1 MGREAGLDPAP
12 SLAGQSS
19 SSAASGCDW
28 EPAVAEDVTSSSTR
42 HQLRKARSVIA
53 KPRHRRRSTSKRLA
67 LAAGSAAAIAA
78 VAVLALSATFG
89 FFSATSSA
97 QGNNF
102 PAGTVNLSS
111 DATGACTVAAILPG
125 TSPTPCT
132 LKATYSGSVSA
143 YLGLDVLI
151 ETQAGSGGTPLYDPT
166 GPAGG
171 LQISVTDNQ
180 GTPVTYTVP
189 TTATTCPGSAP
200 AGSTCYGLNDELVN
214 MTAFSGTPSVTFATA
229 VTLPTSSASGYQGG
243 KAQIIVT
250 AHAVQSGNNNFVGSC
265 TAGHTCGSAG
275 NWS

>member
-1 MGREAGLDPAP
+1 
-12 SLAGQSS
+12 
-19 SSAASGCDW
+19 
-28 EPAVAEDVTSSSTR
+28 
-42 HQLRKARSVIA
+42 VIA
-53 KPRHRRRSTSKRLA
+53 TPRHRRRSTSKRLA

-102 PAGTVNLSS
+102 SAGTVNLSS
-111 DATGACTVAAILPG
+111 NATGACTVAAILPG

-143 YLGLDVLI
+143 YMGLDVLI
-151 ETQAGSGGTPLYDPT
+151 ETQAGSGGTKLYNPT
-166 GPAGG
+166 DSAND
-171 LQISVTDNQ
+171 LQIAVTDNQ
-180 GTPVTYTVP
+180 GASVTYTVP

-200 AGSTCYGLNDELVN
+200 SGSTCYGLNDELVN
-214 MTAFSGTPSVTFATA
+214 KTAFSGTPSVTFSTA
-229 VTLPTSSASGYQGG
+229 VTLPTTSATGYQGG

-250 AHAVQSGNNNFVGSC
+250 AHAVQSSNNSFVGGC
-265 TAGHTCGSAG
+265 TAGHTCGAAG